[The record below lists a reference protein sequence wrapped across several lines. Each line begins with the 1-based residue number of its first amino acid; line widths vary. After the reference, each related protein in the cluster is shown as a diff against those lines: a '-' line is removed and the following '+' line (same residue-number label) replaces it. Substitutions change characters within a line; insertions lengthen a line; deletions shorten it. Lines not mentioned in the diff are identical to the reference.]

1 MRTPEMEA
9 RHHASAVVAQLVLII
24 CRGMLRGYSG
34 RGKNIAA
41 VFPDLLTVMAIRVN
55 DDRRMRPT
63 TPTKIAK
70 ATGLPRETVRRA
82 LLHLCKHGVIV
93 KIGASGYIGNDAY
106 MQARKDADYYR
117 HIVNAIIAAARELS
131 KLKKK

>member
-1 MRTPEMEA
+1 MRTPEMEE
-9 RHHASAVVAQLVLII
+9 RHHASAVVSRMLLIC

-55 DDRRMRPT
+55 DDRRLRPI

-70 ATGLPRETVRRA
+70 ASGLPRETVRRA

-93 KIGASGYIGNDAY
+93 KVGSGYIGNDAY

-117 HIVNAIIAAARELS
+117 YIIRAIIVAGHQLS
-131 KLKKK
+131 KLKH